1 VRRLSTYFALLLI
14 WAGVLTPFVTAAQ
27 LSSVPACC
35 RRNGMHHCQ
44 MYSGQ
49 TGSSGGTG
57 FRAQP
62 PRCPYSTPALLAVL
76 TGLEPVRF
84 NLSTPA
90 AAGVVAP
97 ARLDRAY
104 AAAVQHQSARGPPS
118 LL

>member
-1 VRRLSTYFALLLI
+1 MRRLSAYFALLVI
-14 WAGVLTPFVTAAQ
+14 WTGVLSPFVTAAT
-27 LSSVPACC
+27 LSSVPVCC

-49 TGSSGGTG
+49 TGSSSETG
-57 FRAQP
+57 LHAQR
-62 PRCPYSTPALLAVL
+62 PRCPYSTPVFLAAL
-76 TGLEPVRF
+76 TGLEFARF
-84 NLSTPA
+84 NLSIPN
-90 AAGVVAP
+90 AAGFVVP